1 MQKYKFME
9 QPKENKRK
17 VKQKLLHK
25 YRLVILNEDTFEE
38 RVSFKLSRLNVI
50 LLVVFSSIILISGT
64 ALLIAFTPIRE
75 YIPGYSSTALKQK
88 ATRLAIT
95 VDSLETEVR
104 KNEAYFKS
112 IRRMLTGE
120 LDSVSRQDIEILD
133 EANSLESEIVNLQ
146 ASKEDSLLRAEVEQE
161 DKYNLLEKATF
172 QPNFTLFP
180 PVDGEISEGY
190 DADKKHYAVDI
201 VTQKDEPVK
210 ATADG
215 TVIFS
220 EWTAETGYVIIIEHS
235 FGLIS
240 VYKHNDSL
248 LKAQGDLVKAGEVIA
263 IVGNTGEF
271 SFGPHLHFELWVDGY
286 PINPADYLNFE

>member
-1 MQKYKFME
+1 ME